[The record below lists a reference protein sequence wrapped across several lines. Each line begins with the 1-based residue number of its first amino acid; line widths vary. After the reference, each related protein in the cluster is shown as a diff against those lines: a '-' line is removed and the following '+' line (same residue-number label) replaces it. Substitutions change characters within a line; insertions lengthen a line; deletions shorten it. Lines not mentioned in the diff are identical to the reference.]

1 MTMKRLFIIIMLA
14 LAVAVNANAGKTLNE
29 LHEKCE
35 KVKSLTTVY
44 VSRAM
49 LDMIVNTQ
57 PMDEQAKALLSDNIQ
72 NVLVVTS
79 ELDKGIQFL
88 AKLSNDFT
96 SKNGYET
103 LMQVND
109 QKENVNVYQK
119 KLSSGLNQYIV
130 SIKGGKESA
139 MIVIEGLLKLED
151 IIRLTGV
158 MDKDKAKSKL
168 KSAKSAKYSKSPK

>member
-1 MTMKRLFIIIMLA
+1 MKMKRLFIIIMLA
-14 LAVAVNANAGKTLNE
+14 LAVAVNADAGTTLNE

-44 VSRAM
+44 VTRAM
-49 LDMIVNTQ
+49 LDMVVNSQ
-57 PMDEQAKALLSDNIQ
+57 PLDEQTRALLSDNLQ

-79 ELDKGIQFL
+79 EVDKGIQFL

-96 SKNGYET
+96 SKNGYEI

-109 QKENVNVYQK
+109 QKENVNIYQK
-119 KLSSGLNQYIV
+119 KLSSGLNQYVV
-130 SIKGGKESA
+130 SVRGGKESV
-139 MIVIEGLLKLED
+139 MIVMEGLLKLED
-151 IIRLTGV
+151 IIRMTGV

-168 KSAKSAKYSKSPK
+168 KSAKSAK